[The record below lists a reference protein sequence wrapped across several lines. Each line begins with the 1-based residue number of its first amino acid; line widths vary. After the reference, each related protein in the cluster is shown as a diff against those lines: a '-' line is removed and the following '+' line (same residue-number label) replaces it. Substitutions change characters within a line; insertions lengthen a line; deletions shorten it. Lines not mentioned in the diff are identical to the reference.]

1 MNFAVEKVPEA
12 ERRTV
17 VNRTTSDSD
26 IRVVTTVQTGDAAK
40 LMLWSGVAL
49 GCGLVLVVA
58 AVWMRKKNNGKGE

>member
-1 MNFAVEKVPEA
+1 MPEA

-49 GCGLVLVVA
+49 GCGLVLVAA